1 MTNTSVRGRIRRGGR
16 AVDVTN
22 LKGETLA
29 GRFELG
35 ELIGEGGYG
44 AVFRAVQLSVSRP
57 CAVKVLSPN
66 LVADDNTV
74 ERFRVEAQTTSRL
87 NHPNTVVLYDF
98 GQDEDKSVLFLA
110 MELLEGESL
119 REVVRQEG
127 PLELDDVVKIAGQ
140 VAGSLQEAHDAG
152 TVHRDVKPHNVMLVE
167 RGGDDQ
173 FVKVI
178 DFGIAKAIREGI
190 DLKKSLTRTGMMVGT
205 PAYMAPEQV
214 RDDEMDGRTDE
225 YALATS
231 VYYML
236 TGTAPFQGGSSM
248 EVASR
253 HLQERPR
260 PVSEYRADGKI
271 PDSFDDVLLRALS
284 KSKHERF
291 DTIEAFAT
299 ALENA
304 AEGGGG
310 TAESMAPVHVEPD
323 SSPAA
328 PQEGGRG
335 ERVDPYAGTEAEPE
349 LDENLEDGASTT
361 DELHRPSGESESTRA
376 EGPEVGAQS
385 TRAATPSARGGAE
398 ESSPRGGADSKEEDG
413 GRSRGGEQG
422 ESEAGRGRGDSGSD
436 PGVSSGEPEGAGET
450 EGTLAVPKSEWASG
464 EGESDGDESGERQAS
479 VEAAPEPRDAPSETG
494 SGSPEKPSSNW
505 AAPAETPSGRE
516 ESTRS
521 WLVWSA
527 LGSALL
533 FAVVGPFALCQRAP
547 EPGDEGGATAAHD
560 SSDAAPVPEPEPGRG
575 VDVSDAGD
583 RPDGTENEGGAPGA
597 DVGESEGSVRGARSE
612 RFDGGGREVGSV
624 EETSSA
630 TDRENQEE
638 APGGESDEEPAEES
652 VEESAPD
659 SKPGTIVVRL
669 IPWGELHVDGRRIES
684 GGRVEVELSPGRH
697 VLVMKQNGET
707 VARETVRLGPG
718 ARRSIELVAP

>member
-1 MTNTSVRGRIRRGGR
+1 M
-16 AVDVTN
+16 DVTN

-35 ELIGEGGYG
+35 DLIGEGGYG

-98 GQDEDKSVLFLA
+98 GQDEENSVLFLA

-119 REVVRQEG
+119 REVVRREG
-127 PLELDDVVKIAGQ
+127 PLELDDAVKIADQ
-140 VAGSLQEAHDAG
+140 VAGSLQEAHEAG

-225 YALATS
+225 YALATT

-236 TGTAPFQGGSSM
+236 TGTAPFQGGTSM

-260 PVSEYRADGKI
+260 PVSEYRADGEI
-271 PDSFDDVLLRALS
+271 PGSFDDVLLRGLS

-304 AEGGGG
+304 AEGAGG
-310 TAESMAPVHVEPD
+310 TAESMAPVHVEPE
-323 SSPAA
+323 SSSAVP
-328 PQEGGRG
+328 EGNGRG
-335 ERVDPYAGTEAEPE
+335 ERVDPFAGTEAAPE
-349 LDENLEDGASTT
+349 SDEKTESGTPTT
-361 DELHRPSGESESTRA
+361 DELHGPSGEPESTRA
-376 EGPEVGAQS
+376 ETPAAREESEARSES
-385 TRAATPSARGGAE
+385 TREATPNAGSESE
-398 ESSPRGGADSKEEDG
+398 ESSPRGGADSKAGDG
-413 GRSRGGEQG
+413 EPSRGEER
-422 ESEAGRGRGDSGSD
+422 ESEDDGRGRRGSARGSGA
-436 PGVSSGEPEGAGET
+436 SSVETEGGGET
-450 EGTLAVPKSEWASG
+450 EGTLAVPKSEWARS
-464 EGESDGDESGERQAS
+464 EGASEGDESDGGEADESRAPG
-479 VEAAPEPRDAPSETG
+479 EAAPEASEASSETG
-494 SGSPEKPSSNW
+494 QESAGKASSDRV
-505 AAPAETPSGRE
+505 ASAETFGEPDGP
-516 ESTRS
+516 TRA

-533 FAVVGPFALCQRAP
+533 LAVVGPFALCHRSS
-547 EPGDEGGATAAHD
+547 ESGGEEGAAAALD
-560 SSDAAPVPEPEPGRG
+560 SSDADPVQVAEPGRRA
-575 VDVSDAGD
+575 DVSDAET
-583 RPDGTENEGGAPGA
+583 RSNGTESDGGAPGL
-597 DVGESEGSVRGARSE
+597 
-612 RFDGGGREVGSV
+612 EVGG
-624 EETSSA
+624 SA
-630 TDRENQEE
+630 GNAPAPRGERLDGSARE
-638 APGGESDEEPAEES
+638 AGV
-652 VEESAPD
+652 VEESGSAPKRRSKEEVPKRGADEDPPEESENDSDPD

-669 IPWGELHVDGRRIES
+669 IPWGELHVDGRRVES

-707 VARETVRLGPG
+707 VARETVRLAPG